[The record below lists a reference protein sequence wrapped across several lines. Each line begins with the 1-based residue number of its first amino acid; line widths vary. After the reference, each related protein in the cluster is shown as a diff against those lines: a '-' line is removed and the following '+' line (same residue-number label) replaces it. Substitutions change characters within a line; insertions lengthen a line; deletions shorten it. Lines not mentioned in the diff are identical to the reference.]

1 MDWDKFLP
9 GIIAVIVSVMFSTII
24 SIYRDKTK
32 NNGVRH
38 IAIKSLE
45 LFISYAK
52 SNKTFKTAENDF
64 NNKFSIPEKRAI
76 LVALHKIGVPV
87 TTPSTSLFNI
97 STVEFLSEI
106 INKDEIKSM
115 IKQIKNGNCDT
126 LFYAD
131 VEKFFTEN
139 IRMNRIRNIAENY
152 IENVMSLSSLRFDD
166 NDIPVEIIKPDNW
179 GDLFTPGELKTIQ
192 TFIQMLID
200 PSYYDSRGNIKTNE
214 MEKIISE
221 IKSGMWDNY
230 LLWDN
235 TAYQNMQL
243 QKKSNEASILFYNQ
257 LMQNNTTTS

>member
-1 MDWDKFLP
+1 
-9 GIIAVIVSVMFSTII
+9 MFSTII

>member
-106 INKDEIKSM
+106 INK
-115 IKQIKNGNCDT
+115 
-126 LFYAD
+126 
-131 VEKFFTEN
+131 
-139 IRMNRIRNIAENY
+139 
-152 IENVMSLSSLRFDD
+152 
-166 NDIPVEIIKPDNW
+166 
-179 GDLFTPGELKTIQ
+179 
-192 TFIQMLID
+192 
-200 PSYYDSRGNIKTNE
+200 
-214 MEKIISE
+214 
-221 IKSGMWDNY
+221 
-230 LLWDN
+230 
-235 TAYQNMQL
+235 
-243 QKKSNEASILFYNQ
+243 
-257 LMQNNTTTS
+257 

>member
-1 MDWDKFLP
+1 MDWNKILP
-9 GIIAVIVSVMFSTII
+9 GLISVVVSVTLSTII
-24 SIYRDKTK
+24 TIYREKTK
-32 NNGVRH
+32 NNGVRR
-38 IAIKSLE
+38 IAIRALK

-52 SNKTFKTAENDF
+52 QDNTFKKTENNF

-97 STVEFLSEI
+97 SAIEFLPEKI
-106 INKDEIKSM
+106 DKDEISSM
-115 IKQIKNGNCDT
+115 IKQIKKGNCDN

-131 VEKFFTEN
+131 IEKFFTEN
-139 IRMNRIRNIAENY
+139 IRMNRIRSIAENY
-152 IENVMSLSSLRFDD
+152 IQSVMSLSSLRFDD

-179 GDLFTPGELKTIQ
+179 VDLFTPGELKTIQ

-200 PSYYDSRGNIKTNE
+200 PSYYDSRGNIKTSE

-257 LMQNNTTTS
+257 LMKNNTTTS